1 MSAYD
6 LRGSTDDLAEEA
18 GTEGAKALFEAA
30 CGGVKSIGSSVSGTG
45 TTANMTEFQVW
56 SEVDGKWEIASDR

>member
-45 TTANMTEFQVW
+45 TTANMIKF
-56 SEVDGKWEIASDR
+56 